1 MPAVWIPKRL
11 VEYSLI
17 NVASENMERF
27 VQRCE
32 TQYENRI
39 FQAAGAVLE
48 SGRKIVMLTGPSA
61 SGKTTTAHKLA
72 HALTLRGR
80 TAKVISLDN
89 FYLNKDVY
97 PRLPDGSK
105 DYENIMALDLPCI
118 QKCLKQLIEEDHCDL
133 PVFDFTTE
141 SRTEEVQHLEAE
153 GGIVIVEGI
162 HALNPI
168 MTAAL
173 PENSCF
179 KIYAGLREEYSDED
193 GERMLSTRD
202 IRCARRMT
210 RDVRFR
216 GHSPE
221 QTLALWDRV
230 CEGEDRYIKVFKNEA
245 NLLIDTAFSYEVC
258 VLAGLMA
265 PMAGLLPAEHN
276 LSNRLNAL
284 VGRFSRFETLDPS
297 VIPENSMLLEFYG
310 DKG

>member
-1 MPAVWIPKRL
+1 MITIWVPKRL
-11 VEYSLI
+11 VEIDLY
-17 NVASENMERF
+17 NVAARSPQALADLSERSYAQR
-27 VQRCE
+27 VQ
-32 TQYENRI
+32 Y
-39 FQAAGAVLE
+39 AAEKIRMSGA
-48 SGRKIVMLTGPSA
+48 KIVMLTGPSA
-61 SGKTTTAHKLA
+61 SGKTITAHKLA

-118 QKCLKQLIEEDHCDL
+118 QMCLKQLIEEDHCDL

-141 SRTEEVQHLEAE
+141 SRTEEVQHLDAE

-276 LSNRLNAL
+276 LSTRLNAL

>member
-1 MPAVWIPKRL
+1 MPAIWIPKRL
-11 VEYSLI
+11 VEDSLI
-17 NVASENMERF
+17 NVAAENTTRF
-27 VQRCE
+27 VERCE
-32 TQYENRI
+32 TQYENRV
-39 FQAAGAVLE
+39 FQAAGSVLE

-72 HALTLRGR
+72 NALTLRGCQ
-80 TAKVISLDN
+80 AQVISLDN

-118 QKCLKQLIEEDHCDL
+118 QNCLTQLMKTGECDL
-133 PVFDFTTE
+133 PIFDFTTE
-141 SRTEEVQHLEAE
+141 SRMDEVQHLKAN
-153 GGIVIVEGI
+153 GGVVIVEGI

-168 MTAAL
+168 MTASL
-173 PENSCF
+173 PDNTCF

-202 IRCARRMT
+202 IRLARRMT

-221 QTLALWDRV
+221 RTLALWDRV

-245 NLLIDTAFSYEVC
+245 NLLIDTSFSYEVC
-258 VLAGLMA
+258 VLAGLVA
-265 PMAGLLPAEHN
+265 PMAGMLPAEN
-276 LSNRLNAL
+276 ELSNRLNAL
-284 VGRFSRFETLDPS
+284 VGRFSRFEKLSPS
-297 VIPENSMLLEFYG
+297 VIPKKSMLREFLG
-310 DKG
+310 DET